1 MCAFDGLRPPDAGP
15 DDDARPAPIEMKH
28 IQASILHGQICSDQ
42 GEMGEPVRPSGEL
55 AVDPFLGVKA
65 LDLPGHLRA
74 EFRRVEQGNA
84 GDAIPPGEQSFPE
97 ILPSYADRGDS
108 PDAAHDHTM
117 LFHGEDFS
125 PVGRGEKATEPTTLN
140 RSERAGRSDPKPVTR
155 ARYAPRGIIPKR
167 SDAVV
172 VIAVTS
178 LLCEKS
184 SRQAKPRQP
193 EPNYSSFS
201 GPSSVGPLLAPRI
214 CWLIAGSPLTPVRAI
229 RDPVQGNRVC
239 E

>member
-1 MCAFDGLRPPDAGP
+1 MCTFDGLHSPDTGP
-15 DDDARPAPIEMKH
+15 DDDARPASVEMRH
-28 IQASILHGQICSDQ
+28 IQTSILHGQICSDQ
-42 GEMGEPVRPSGEL
+42 GEMGEPIRPSREL

-97 ILPSYADRGDS
+97 ILSSYADRGDS

-125 PVGRGEKATEPTTLN
+125 PVGCGERATKPTTLSQ
-140 RSERAGRSDPKPVTR
+140 REHVGRSDPKPVTR
-155 ARYAPRGIIPKR
+155 ARHAPKGIIPKR
-167 SDAVV
+167 SDALL

-184 SRQAKPRQP
+184 SRRARPRQP

-201 GPSSVGPLLAPRI
+201 GPSSGGPLPAPRADLLAD
-214 CWLIAGSPLTPVRAI
+214 CSVSF
-229 RDPVQGNRVC
+229 DPCVVDSRPRSGD
-239 E
+239 